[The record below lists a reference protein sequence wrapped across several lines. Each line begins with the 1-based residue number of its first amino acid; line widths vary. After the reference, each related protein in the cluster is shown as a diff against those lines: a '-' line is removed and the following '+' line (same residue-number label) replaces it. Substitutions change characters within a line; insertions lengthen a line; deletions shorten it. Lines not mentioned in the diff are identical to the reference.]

1 MLALRAMK
9 PTHSSHHPY
18 GPLLEKVG
26 GIFAIAAAIA
36 FGTARLLE
44 ATAKADEDELD
55 ATDYLLCT
63 PANRRRLLAAV
74 ARDKQR
80 QLIARQP
87 LEAA

>member
-1 MLALRAMK
+1 MK
-9 PTHSSHHPY
+9 PANSSLHQY
-18 GPLLEKVG
+18 GPVLEKVG

-36 FGTARLLE
+36 FGTARLLG
-44 ATAKADEDELD
+44 AAAKADEDESD
-55 ATDYLLCT
+55 ATDYLLRT

-74 ARDKQR
+74 ERDKQR

>member
-1 MLALRAMK
+1 MK
-9 PTHSSHHPY
+9 SANSPLHRY

-44 ATAKADEDELD
+44 ASAKADEDESD
-55 ATDYLLCT
+55 ATDYLLRT

-74 ARDKQR
+74 ERDKQR

>member
-1 MLALRAMK
+1 MK
-9 PTHSSHHPY
+9 PANSSLHQY

-36 FGTARLLE
+36 FGTARLLG
-44 ATAKADEDELD
+44 AAAKADEDESD
-55 ATDYLLCT
+55 ATDYLLRT

-74 ARDKQR
+74 ERDKQR

>member
-1 MLALRAMK
+1 MK
-9 PTHSSHHPY
+9 PANSPLHQY

-44 ATAKADEDELD
+44 ASAKADEDESD
-55 ATDYLLCT
+55 ATDYLLRT

-74 ARDKQR
+74 ERDKQR

>member
-1 MLALRAMK
+1 MK
-9 PTHSSHHPY
+9 PANSPLHQY

-26 GIFAIAAAIA
+26 GIFAIAAASA

-44 ATAKADEDELD
+44 ASAKADEDESD
-55 ATDYLLCT
+55 ATDYLLRT

-74 ARDKQR
+74 ERDKQR

>member
-1 MLALRAMK
+1 MESANSPLHR
-9 PTHSSHHPY
+9 Y
-18 GPLLEKVG
+18 GPLLEKAG

-44 ATAKADEDELD
+44 ASAKADEDESD
-55 ATDYLLCT
+55 ATDYLLRT

-74 ARDKQR
+74 ERDKQR

-87 LEAA
+87 LDAA